1 LQVEDRKKDGGI
13 RTKLELEKRGEKTGI
28 EPEAAARRTA
38 TPSSARECAPK
49 EGLEAKSEL
58 SRAKITNGSG
68 DFLKKTLHESS
79 EVKMRSTTDFFQGRR
94 TRSKYRPGSVSK
106 P

>member
-1 LQVEDRKKDGGI
+1 MEDRKKDGGI

-28 EPEAAARRTA
+28 EPEAAAGRTA

-58 SRAKITNGSG
+58 SHAKITNGSG
-68 DFLKKTLHESS
+68 DFLKKPLHESS
-79 EVKMRSTTDFFQGRR
+79 EVKCALQLISSRVGAHNQNVA
-94 TRSKYRPGSVSK
+94 PAA
-106 P
+106 